1 MDIES
6 ISTTVSSNYEDQ
18 ETEYKERE
26 MGECIDINIAWKSKR
41 PNPLSEQRIWKENKH
56 GLRTFETWN

>member
-6 ISTTVSSNYEDQ
+6 ISTIDSSNYEDKH
-18 ETEYKERE
+18 TKYKERE

-41 PNPLSEQRIWKENKH
+41 PNAIAEEETENSCKS
-56 GLRTFETWN
+56 